1 MIIAIE
7 TDISNNKGIFYCSPN
22 FTISTRDL
30 ELIEVGI
37 QTKGYEDLIKQSN
50 LLINVGFIGKLTDS
64 STTQY
69 RLNINGIISEMS
81 SKGVKMI
88 KPMAIDLEQFN
99 GLDWNVNR
107 NFRRKSILVP
117 QENIMYKTIQGDYNL
132 RFNNYQDTNV
142 TIKSNPATTDD

>member
-1 MIIAIE
+1 
-7 TDISNNKGIFYCSPN
+7 
-22 FTISTRDL
+22 
-30 ELIEVGI
+30 
-37 QTKGYEDLIKQSN
+37 
-50 LLINVGFIGKLTDS
+50 
-64 STTQY
+64 
-69 RLNINGIISEMS
+69 MS